1 MQRHNDKRGFSE
13 RNVGQSGSLAA
24 APILPHFCSNLS
36 CNYGIQTTD
45 RPPSPPLLKVNGME
59 IPTLFEVY
67 PIFFSAILIAL
78 AVSLSIL
85 VNSFSYPHS
94 IIQKSEALDPTG
106 SSLFRILPTRRA
118 RPIPLANVTHFP
130 SPDDGRCS
138 ISMPPSSPFHRC
150 FCWLFVY
157 VAKKIV
163 ASRQFCRKRNPLIL
177 TKNGYFVTRNECE
190 Q

>member
-1 MQRHNDKRGFSE
+1 MQRHNDKRGFLE

-45 RPPSPPLLKVNGME
+45 RPPRPPLLKVNGME

-67 PIFFSAILIAL
+67 PIFFSA
-78 AVSLSIL
+78 VVVYLSIL
-85 VNSFSYPHS
+85 LNSISVPHS
-94 IIQKSEALDPTG
+94 IIHKSEALDPTG
-106 SSLFRILPTRRA
+106 SSLFRILPA
-118 RPIPLANVTHFP
+118 RPPNTPCECVTHFP

-157 VAKKIV
+157 VAKKLWRL
-163 ASRQFCRKRNPLIL
+163 ASSAEKGIH
-177 TKNGYFVTRNECE
+177 
-190 Q
+190 